1 MANKPTTT
9 TVAPGKWVYVPCK
22 LQTGN
27 VYPRSGNS
35 SAVFGKVHT
44 LAAGTTLCGTY
55 NKAHGLQQATTTML
69 ATRTNFVGT
78 NMAATCKRCISKAAA
93 NRPAA
98 PRKARARKVAP
109 QAPTAPV
116 AAQAPTAA

>member
-27 VYPRSGNS
+27 VQPRNA
-35 SAVFGKVHT
+35 SAASAAWPVHT

-55 NKAHGLQQATTTML
+55 SKAHGLQQATPTML
-69 ATRTNFVGT
+69 AMRVSFVAS
-78 NMAATCKRCISKAAA
+78 NAAATCKRCISKAAA
-93 NRPAA
+93 NKPAA
-98 PRKARARKVAP
+98 PRKARKVAA